1 MGAIYKVRHRLLD
14 EIRVIKVMRPHT
26 VADAD
31 LKRRFIEEAK
41 TATRLKHPNLCTIHD
56 FAVEDNGTGYLV
68 MEFIDGVPVGDLLKQ
83 GDLPNFTLTLE
94 IAHQALQAL
103 SYLHKKSIVHRDIAP
118 DNLMLLYEE
127 DKPKIKLI
135 DLGIAKAMDKPADQ
149 SKTVAGTFLGKLGYA
164 SPELFGALPEG
175 ELLDGRSDLY
185 SLGIVMYELLTG
197 RRPVSS
203 DQGPAGWMRAHLL
216 EPPLPF
222 EKSDPGHKV
231 PDDVRE
237 LVMRALTKRRE
248 DRYATADDFD
258 AEIIKVARRYL

>member
-94 IAHQALQAL
+94 IAHQALLAL

-118 DNLMLLYEE
+118 DNLMLLYED

-164 SPELFGALPEG
+164 SPELFGALG
-175 ELLDGRSDLY
+175 LLDSGQTS
-185 SLGIVMYELLTG
+185 
-197 RRPVSS
+197 
-203 DQGPAGWMRAHLL
+203 
-216 EPPLPF
+216 
-222 EKSDPGHKV
+222 
-231 PDDVRE
+231 
-237 LVMRALTKRRE
+237 
-248 DRYATADDFD
+248 TAS
-258 AEIIKVARRYL
+258 AS